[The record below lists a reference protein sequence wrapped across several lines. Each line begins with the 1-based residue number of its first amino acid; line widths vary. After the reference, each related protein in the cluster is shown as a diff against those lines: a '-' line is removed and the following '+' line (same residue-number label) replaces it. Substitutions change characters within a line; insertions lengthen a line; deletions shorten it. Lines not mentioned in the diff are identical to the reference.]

1 MSEQQIQKVK
11 VKRLAH
17 VGLWAMDVVAQ
28 ARFYR
33 QVLGFDLRNTSDNTS
48 YQNVDLENVNVFLS
62 LGDEHHTIGRV
73 LISITCP
80 SRLIQMPNSLH
91 LLLAST

>member
-17 VGLWAMDVVAQ
+17 IGLWTTDALAQ

-33 QVLGFDLRNTSDNTS
+33 QVLGFDLRSTSDNS
-48 YQNVDLENVNVFLS
+48 PDQDVDLDNANVFLS
-62 LGDEHHTIGRV
+62 LGNEHHSLGLFSDTR
-73 LISITCP
+73 
-80 SRLIQMPNSLH
+80 PNSGNGRNAFQRTH
-91 LLLAST
+91 L